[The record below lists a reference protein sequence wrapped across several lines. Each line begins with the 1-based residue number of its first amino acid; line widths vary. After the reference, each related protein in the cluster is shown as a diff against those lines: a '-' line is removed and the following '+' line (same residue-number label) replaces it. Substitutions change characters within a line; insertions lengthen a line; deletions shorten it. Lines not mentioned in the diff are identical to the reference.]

1 MSVRVVNTPGS
12 PSVSERKSR
21 QIQIVLTEPGS
32 RGYPAPLDEPKN
44 ASLEKGQ
51 KLSQQGPYAEL
62 MKELNQLVGL
72 DNIKELVYE
81 IYAMLQVS
89 QYRSEAGLLSNPHVY
104 HMIFKGNPGTGKT
117 TVARILARMFQQ
129 MGVLPKGHL
138 IEAERAD
145 LVGEYIGHTAIKT
158 REMVRKAMGGILF
171 IDEAYSLGRGGEKD
185 FGKEAIDALVKAME
199 DYKDKF
205 ILILAGYTREMDD
218 FLLLNPGLPSRFPIQ
233 VEFPD
238 YTIDELIQIAEQMVK
253 EREYTMLPQTVA
265 LLKQELIREKEQT
278 AFSFSN
284 ARYVRNQI
292 ERAIRY
298 QAVRLLESSSQPP
311 GRQELMTLR
320 PEDFRF
326 DRGRGKRTMTGTG
339 GRMAGG

>member
-1 MSVRVVNTPGS
+1 MASTD
-12 PSVSERKSR
+12 K
-21 QIQIVLTEPGS
+21 
-32 RGYPAPLDEPKN
+32 PLAAQN
-44 ASLEKGQ
+44 
-51 KLSQQGPYAEL
+51 GPYSEI
-62 MKELNQLVGL
+62 MSELNRLIGL

-81 IYAMLQVS
+81 IYALLQIS
-89 QYRSEAGLLSNPHVY
+89 RYRSEVGLQSNSHVY

-129 MGVLPKGHL
+129 MGVLSKGHL
-138 IEAERAD
+138 VEVERAD

-158 REMVRKAMGGILF
+158 REMVKKAMGGILF

-199 DYKDKF
+199 DHKDKF
-205 ILILAGYTREMDD
+205 ILILAGYTEEMDY
-218 FLLLNPGLPSRFPIQ
+218 FLQLNPGLPSRFPIQ

-238 YTIDELIQIAEQMVK
+238 YTIDELIQIAELMVK
-253 EREYTMLPQTVA
+253 EREYAMLPQTVA
-265 LLKQELIREKEQT
+265 RLKQQLAREKERT
-278 AFSFSN
+278 EVAFSN

-298 QAVRLLESSSQPP
+298 QAVRLLSSHSQPP

-320 PEDFRF
+320 PEDLRF
-326 DRGRGKRTMTGTG
+326 DNEK
-339 GRMAGG
+339 GRMYGIG